1 MMQTVEAVID
11 KTGRIH
17 LLENVEVKSVR
28 RAFVTLLPD
37 SPQNS
42 LSAKGSL
49 QNLGEILDDDLETA
63 SREITETFKKAL
75 EKSAKEL
82 AD

>member
-1 MMQTVEAVID
+1 MMQTIEAVID
-11 KTGRIH
+11 EKGRIH
-17 LLENVEVKSVR
+17 LLENVELKNVR

-37 SPQNS
+37 SSQNDS
-42 LSAKGSL
+42 TANL
-49 QNLGEILDDDLETA
+49 QNLGEILDDDLESA
-63 SREITETFKKAL
+63 NREISEMFKKSL